1 MKKKKL
7 QIIYIE
13 FLDHMSLSNLWQSY
27 DEFERDCEIKEPCWA
42 VGFLEK
48 EDNVAYYLSTMK
60 SPTECGSGHVILKS
74 ACTYVKKMPQKSVF
88 RGIQYIKQNLLIE
101 DPLNL

>member
-1 MKKKKL
+1 MKKEKIS
-7 QIIYIE
+7 IIYVE
-13 FLDHMSLSNLWQSY
+13 FLDHMSLPNAWQSF
-27 DEFERDCEIKEPCWA
+27 DEFERDCEIQHCWA

-60 SPTECGSGHVILKS
+60 SNTELGSGHVILKS
-74 ACTYVKKMPQKSVF
+74 ACTYIKKIPQKSFF
-88 RGIQYIKQNLLIE
+88 RGIEHIKDNLLVE

>member
-13 FLDHMSLSNLWQSY
+13 FLDHMSLSNQWQSY
-27 DEFERDCEIKEPCWA
+27 DDFEKDCEIIPCWA

-60 SPTECGSGHVILKS
+60 SPTELGSGHVILKS
-74 ACTYVKKMPQKSVF
+74 TCTYIKKMPQKSVF
-88 RGIQYIKQNLLIE
+88 RGIQYIKKNILIE